1 MFMKMRFLPDFTL
14 VRVVSS
20 PNSGQS
26 TNSKWMQFVENVKD
40 QVNNAYSENIN
51 VEDQF
56 LLVSTIKAFRVCE
69 CCNLSHGSKT

>member
-40 QVNNAYSENIN
+40 QVNNAYS
-51 VEDQF
+51 
-56 LLVSTIKAFRVCE
+56 
-69 CCNLSHGSKT
+69 G